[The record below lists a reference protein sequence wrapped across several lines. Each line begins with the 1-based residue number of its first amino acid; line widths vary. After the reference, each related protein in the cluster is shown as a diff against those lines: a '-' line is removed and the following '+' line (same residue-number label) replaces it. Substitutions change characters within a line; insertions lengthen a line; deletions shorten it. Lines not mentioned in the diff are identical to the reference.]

1 MSNIRLFAD
10 VCFIYRKIMDSS
22 GIDKLQTDVHR
33 LRDCALGNEKEIN
46 PGKSKAVSFTK
57 AKVKESIMC
66 YFG

>member
-10 VCFIYRKIMDSS
+10 DCIIYIKIMDSS
-22 GIDKLQTDVHR
+22 AIDKLQTDVHR
-33 LRDCALGNEKEIN
+33 LRDCALGNEKEIY

-57 AKVKESIMC
+57 AKVKESIMG